1 MNKLIVLGHVPN
13 TDLFWEKLE
22 YEVWLENHTTTQ
34 ATDYL
39 LVNRGWRKREVVASL
54 DMGQLVALRASID
67 ALVAAEAE
75 KAEAEK

>member
-1 MNKLIVLGHVPN
+1 MSKLTVIGNVPN

-22 YEVWLENHTTTQ
+22 YDVGIGYGKWRHL
-34 ATDYL
+34 TDYL
-39 LVNRGWRKREVVASL
+39 LVQRPVGGRRKVMGNL

-75 KAEAEK
+75 GGE